1 MERSSSGGEEPT
13 ADSPHAGRVSASP
26 WGPEPVRS
34 CSELVGGT
42 GSGIKSK
49 NGAIID
55 LTFTFLKNF
64 PDDIVRLNLY
74 RFQNRQRKHRS
85 PREFSLSLDLKYTNL
100 YIYGLSDFIYK
111 IPRNLA
117 YGLPSFSFIF

>member
-34 CSELVGGT
+34 CSDLVGGT
-42 GSGIKSK
+42 GSGIESK

-55 LTFTFLKNF
+55 LTFTFLKNL
-64 PDDIVRLNLY
+64 PDDVVRLNLC
-74 RFQNRQRKHRS
+74 RS
-85 PREFSLSLDLKYTNL
+85 KIGNNNIGHQVYLILVTLSVRCRENPSHLFFKYGSRCFMYN
-100 YIYGLSDFIYK
+100 
-111 IPRNLA
+111 IP
-117 YGLPSFSFIF
+117 